1 MKTLFLHL
9 LAAAATAGLVQGQ
22 FVCDIPTSGC
32 TNGMFNQALCECEC
46 ISPFCPGINGDCVNP
61 SNSCGGN
68 KWTQCTRGVNC
79 PWWQNALKAESC
91 TTGPDVPLGLW
102 EIYSTEKACCN
113 TNFAYSE
120 FCDVRADSEGTP
132 TKHPTIL
139 APEDDD
145 VEVVPIKFDVAGNC
159 PWWQNALKA
168 ESCTTGP
175 DVPLGLWEIYSTRKA
190 CCNTNFAYSEYCD
203 IKTGSTGPTKHPTII
218 APDDDDFEVVPI
230 KFDVAGLPDSI
241 SMRDLKD
248 EMKTVLKR
256 ILLRL
261 ADRIPGLRITE
272 IEEKVVLNR
281 NLLKALRSL
290 KRDVTLYFN
299 VHVVRDDDKKFGP
312 LIIAEL
318 RDSYSEVL
326 DQIQTFSDTKYFG
339 GDLNLNFCTSQS
351 GKYELC
357 VKEIFNPTAPS
368 SPVVSQNDSGGGSGE
383 GGDDGLPGWGIA
395 LIIIAVLLLLA
406 CLGYIIFLICFTD
419 DYNDTKEI
427 NNNIYLE
434 DEKSRA
440 SGYTSRRSPRST
452 RSGKTRSRQIVLA
465 EPQDSKSDDGSF
477 TINTHAS
484 KKTYASKQRQGR
496 DPTMYIPGQEDKPDP
511 DSADSDVL
519 MLQDGE
525 SSRRY
530 YLEDPPLRP
539 KRDPTMYVAGN
550 YASED
555 PPLKP
560 KRDPTMYVE
569 GQQDPSVYTDEA
581 SGAGY
586 SAGRRASVESY
597 SVGTYGIGGTINGEE
612 EYDQYG
618 FRHSERDAEYMTS
631 ETDAEYPR
639 GVRDPSYYVQ
649 EESFRT
655 QDASVSKSERP
666 KKSKKSKKSTR
677 SAR

>member
-1 MKTLFLHL
+1 MKSL
-9 LAAAATAGLVQGQ
+9 LLLLAATAGLVQGEP
-22 FVCDIPTSGC
+22 FICDIPTLGC

-120 FCDVRADSEGTP
+120 FCGVRADSEGMP
-132 TKHPTIL
+132 TKYPTIL
-139 APEDDD
+139 APE
-145 VEVVPIKFDVAGNC
+145 
-159 PWWQNALKA
+159 
-168 ESCTTGP
+168 
-175 DVPLGLWEIYSTRKA
+175 
-190 CCNTNFAYSEYCD
+190 
-203 IKTGSTGPTKHPTII
+203 
-218 APDDDDFEVVPI
+218 DDDFEVVPI

-281 NLLKALRSL
+281 NLLKTLRSL
-290 KRDVTLYFN
+290 KKDVTLYFN

-351 GKYELC
+351 GKFELC
-357 VKEIFNPTAPS
+357 AQEIFDNPPPPPPRPAPVPT
-368 SPVVSQNDSGGGSGE
+368 PVYTVRQEPGDGSGGD
-383 GGDDGLPGWGIA
+383 GDDGFPGWAIA
-395 LIIIAVLLLLA
+395 LIVIFALLILCCIA
-406 CLGYIIFLICFTD
+406 YIIFVSCCKNNRD
-419 DYNDTKEI
+419 DTKEI

-496 DPTMYIPGQEDKPDP
+496 DPTMYASKLSGGRDPTMYIPGQEDRPDP
-511 DSADSDVL
+511 DSDTL

-530 YLEDPPLRP
+530 YAEDPPLRP
-539 KRDPTMYVAGN
+539 KRDPTMYVDGN
-550 YASED
+550 YTLED
-555 PPLKP
+555 PPLKA

-569 GQQDPSVYTDEA
+569 GQQDPSVYVDEA
-581 SGAGY
+581 SVKEIYNDDAQ
-586 SAGRRASVESY
+586 SSGRFGME
-597 SVGTYGIGGTINGEE
+597 GIDE
-612 EYDQYG
+612 EYDQYDQFG
-618 FRHSERDAEYMTS
+618 FRHASAYTESDVEYAHER
-631 ETDAEYPR
+631 
-639 GVRDPSYYVQ
+639 RDPSHYDAGAGPS
-649 EESFRT
+649 EEGSIRT
-655 QDASVSKSERP
+655 QDPSVSSRSVRS
-666 KKSKKSKKSTR
+666 KKSKKSKKPVKAKNDNGLRKSLQSDWEGNEDLIASLPDVTHVPNAKKSKNR
-677 SAR
+677 QTQSFYK